1 MRIDYHISWNKNSA
15 PGNRCPEADGNEVA
29 GEGPLMC
36 QYGCTGRIA
45 SLPFKCKKLNS
56 RDHWA
61 FGENTVKMPFN
72 VSRYADKEFIT
83 IGSTGCCYVP
93 GGRWNVS
100 TTFSPRR
107 RNDTAN
113 FNYSPRTF
121 VDPVIRVQAGCTRK
135 IVLPVHDPD
144 GDSVH
149 CRWATGRECASI
161 CNKIPGAVLD
171 PETCTINYTA
181 NKGLGYKGVA
191 IMMEDFTEGADKPFS
206 SVAVHFFVRV
216 VRKIGPCMPGMCLCS
231 ILITFLVTLCL
242 EIIIILVICWL

>member
-1 MRIDYHISWNKNSA
+1 MEIDYHISWNKNVR
-15 PGNRCPEADGNEVA
+15 PGNRCPEADGQEVT
-29 GEGPLMC
+29 GEGTLTC
-36 QYGCTGRIA
+36 QHGCTGTIA
-45 SLPFKCKKLNS
+45 PLPFKCKKLNS

-113 FNYSPRTF
+113 FNHSPRTF
-121 VDPVIRVQAGCTRK
+121 VDPVIHVQAGCTRK
-135 IVLPVHDPD
+135 IVLPVRDPD
-144 GDSVH
+144 GDTVR
-149 CRWATGRECASI
+149 CRWATGKECASI
-161 CNKIPGAVLD
+161 CNKIPGAVLN
-171 PETCTINYTA
+171 PETCTITYTA
-181 NKGLGYKGVA
+181 NRGLGYKGVA
-191 IMMEDFTEGADKPFS
+191 IMMEDFIEGADKPFS

-216 VRKIGPCMPGMCLCS
+216 VSKTGPCIPGMCMCS
-231 ILITFLVTLCL
+231 NSHYIPAHIMSGY
-242 EIIIILVICWL
+242 IILVIICWL